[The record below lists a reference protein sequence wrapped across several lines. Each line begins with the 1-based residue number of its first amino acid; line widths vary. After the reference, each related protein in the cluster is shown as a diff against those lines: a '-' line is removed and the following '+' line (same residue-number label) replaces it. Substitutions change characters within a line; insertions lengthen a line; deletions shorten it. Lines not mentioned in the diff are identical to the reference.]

1 LRFSTR
7 ATIGWLILTWA
18 AVACAPAAQ
27 GAELKIVGEAAV
39 LMEMHTGKILWQRN
53 KDLSM
58 APASTTKIMT
68 ALIVLE
74 RNKLSDITI
83 VPAEATSATGGTA
96 KLQKNERLAIEQL
109 LFAMLIGSANDAAV
123 TLAKHTGGSVAKFVG
138 MMNNKARGL
147 GALQSSF
154 RNPTGLPEKGHVTT
168 ARDLAVI
175 TRAALQHPEFRRIVA
190 AKQHPWKSAEWQ
202 GTLKNSNDLLDNYP
216 GAIGVKTGST
226 REAGFC
232 LVGAAARG
240 TETFIAVI
248 LKSSEKAVWED
259 ARILLDHGFRNF
271 SAMSLVE
278 PGKTILTSKVDGKKV
293 AIAAAAPA
301 HYVGPTN
308 DGRPP
313 QMQIALDEL
322 ALPIAKGEIVGE
334 AVFRKG
340 DKELARV
347 DLISRVAVQR
357 RPFDL
362 SRILAAA
369 GAVLLALFLLLLRR
383 HRRRKRYIFA
393 RRGNRLRF

>member
-1 LRFSTR
+1 M
-7 ATIGWLILTWA
+7 GWLILTWA
-18 AVACAPAAQ
+18 VVVCASAAQ
-27 GAELKIVGEAAV
+27 GAELKIAGEAAA
-39 LMEMHTGKILWQRN
+39 LMEMRTGKILWQRN

-74 RNKLSDITI
+74 RNKLSDIAI
-83 VPAEATSATGGTA
+83 VPAEATSASGGTA
-96 KLQKNERLAIEQL
+96 KLQRDEQLAVEQL

-138 MMNNKARGL
+138 MMNDKARGL
-147 GALQSSF
+147 GALQSRF
-154 RNPTGLPEKGHVTT
+154 RNPTGLSQKGHVTT

-175 TRAALQHPEFRRIVA
+175 TRAALRHPEFRRIVA
-190 AKQHPWKSAEWQ
+190 AKSHPWNSAKWQ

-216 GAIGVKTGST
+216 GAIGVKTGET
-226 REAGFC
+226 REAGYC
-232 LVGAAARG
+232 LAAAAARG
-240 TETFIAVI
+240 TETFIAVV
-248 LKSSEKAVWED
+248 LKSTEKAVWQD

-278 PGKTILTSKVDGKKV
+278 PGQTILTSKVDGKKV

-301 HYVGPTN
+301 HHVGPAN
-308 DGRPP
+308 DGGPP

-322 ALPIAKGEIVGE
+322 ELPIAKGEIVGE

-347 DLISRVAVQR
+347 DLISRAAVR
-357 RPFDL
+357 RHPLDL
-362 SRILAAA
+362 PRILAAV
-369 GAVLLALFLLLLRR
+369 GAVLLALFLLLLWR

-393 RRGNRLRF
+393 GRGNRLRF